1 MYNKTQTIEDILI
14 NLGHN
19 VLVTKCHRKREKTW
33 KDWYQGCNEW
43 HNINIYNGK
52 SNITRIRKTLNIC
65 KKMCEDKADLL
76 LNEKVNITVS
86 ESNQALLDNV
96 LDINNFWVQ
105 ANELIEY
112 TNAFGTGAFV
122 EYLDNNEISID
133 FVTASN
139 IYPLRTKN
147 KQIIDCAF
155 CTEIQQNKGKIYFIQ
170 RHLKQNGTYV
180 IYNDFYDDK
189 GNKIANDT
197 IKEVYYTK
205 SPYPFFQI
213 IRPNIANNFDIT
225 SCMGISCFANA
236 IDDVKVV
243 DNIYDSFD
251 AEYNLSR
258 KRVFVDDSMLN
269 VDYESGQ
276 TRPTFDPSDPI
287 FQMFP
292 GQDANSKIQEI
303 NSAIRY
309 DAYIS
314 GLNQALDILSEKCG
328 FGKGYYKF
336 DVDNTQTATA
346 IISQNSKLFR
356 RIKKDE
362 IILEKALTDMV
373 KSILFLAGRK
383 DEEISVSFDDS
394 IIEDTE
400 ALAKRKLLEISAE
413 IDDAVGYWTEVKGLT
428 KEQAI
433 EKMTEIESRKG
444 LTEETDI
451 GSDV

>member
-1 MYNKTQTIEDILI
+1 MQTIEDILE

-19 VLVTKCHRKREKTW
+19 VLVTKKHRQREKTW
-33 KDWYQGCNEW
+33 RDWYQGCNEW
-43 HNINIYNGK
+43 HDINIYNGK
-52 SNITRIRKTLNIC
+52 SNIKRVRKTLNIC

-86 ESNQALLDNV
+86 ESNQSLLDNI
-96 LDINNFWVQ
+96 LDVNNFWVQ

-112 TNAFGTGAFV
+112 ANAFGTGAFV

-155 CTEIQQNKGKIYFIQ
+155 CTEMVKDKGKVYFIQ

-189 GNKIANDT
+189 GNKLANDT
-197 IKEVYYTK
+197 IKDVYYTK

-236 IDDVKVV
+236 IDDVKVI

-276 TRPTFDPSDPI
+276 TRPTFDPSDPV
-287 FQMFP
+287 FQMFQ
-292 GQDANSKIQEI
+292 GQDPNSKIQEI
-303 NSAIRY
+303 NGVIRY

-383 DEEISVSFDDS
+383 EEEISVSFDDS

-413 IDDAVGYWTEVKGLT
+413 IDDAVGYWVEVKGYT
-428 KEQAI
+428 QEQAI
-433 EKMTEIESRKG
+433 EKIKEIQSRKG
-444 LTEETDI
+444 VTDETELGVDM
-451 GSDV
+451 